1 MLKHCFQVC
10 IMMKYAEPLFLA
22 IHIFIGEQKQ
32 KLCNKNIKTL
42 IHQKFKIFLNQL
54 LNTGKNY
61 LKGAINPN

>member
-1 MLKHCFQVC
+1 MLKHYFQVC
-10 IMMKYAEPLFLA
+10 IMMKYAEPIFLA

-42 IHQKFKIFLNQL
+42 IKIFLNQL
-54 LNTGKNY
+54 LNTGTNY